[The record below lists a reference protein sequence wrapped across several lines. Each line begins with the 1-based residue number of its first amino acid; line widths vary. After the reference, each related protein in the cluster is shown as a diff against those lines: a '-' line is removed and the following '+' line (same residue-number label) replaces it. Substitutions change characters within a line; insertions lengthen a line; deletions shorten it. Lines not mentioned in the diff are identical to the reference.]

1 MDDELKEL
9 EITPVEIVEEDEE
22 LVTDELDF
30 TLLDILFSEEI
41 EDAVR
46 DYVLIDVE
54 PE

>member
-1 MDDELKEL
+1 MDEELKEL
-9 EITPVEIVEEDEE
+9 EITPVEIVEEDKE
-22 LVTDELDF
+22 LHVDKLAF